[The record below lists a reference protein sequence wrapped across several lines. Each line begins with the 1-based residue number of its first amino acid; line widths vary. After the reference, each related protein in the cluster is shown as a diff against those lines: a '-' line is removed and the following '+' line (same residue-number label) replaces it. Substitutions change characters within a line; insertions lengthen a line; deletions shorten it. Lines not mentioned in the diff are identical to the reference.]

1 MFTVRKGAPFL
12 ILNKNDY
19 IETINANIDIG
30 NHQVHILVEQNPLHP
45 LSDSRFSLSLCFLC
59 CKTGVSILRLANS
72 NSLHIEIQ

>member
-45 LSDSRFSLSLCFLC
+45 PFQTPGSAFRY
-59 CKTGVSILRLANS
+59 VSSAAKLV
-72 NSLHIEIQ
+72 